1 MILKWK
7 CKIYVN
13 YYTFQ
18 FLEHLWTISLIA
30 QQKYLLI
37 YAEEMRLY
45 CGLCLLPSTV
55 NWARWTM
62 NSIYCGPSLPYAG
75 IHQDLGYRHLRPTKN
90 TKIIST
96 ELHIGVF
103 HFRFCSSQPSM
114 VHWLRWNSKYYSI
127 QRQFC
132 WFNSKDNSVQ

>member
-55 NWARWTM
+55 NWARWTV
-62 NSIYCGPSLPYAG
+62 NSIYCVPPSLGAG
-75 IHQDLGYRHLRPTKN
+75 IHQDLGYGYLGRLQNKSYYYGGDAGVSICPTKYEIVCQWFWGILKLSVMVLAKN
-90 TKIIST
+90 CLS
-96 ELHIGVF
+96 VF
-103 HFRFCSSQPSM
+103 P
-114 VHWLRWNSKYYSI
+114 
-127 QRQFC
+127 
-132 WFNSKDNSVQ
+132 